1 MARPTSPSITPRRL
15 RWGAL
20 LLGILITLSLAG
32 YHLLQGRYDQTSLI
46 KRLDYILYD
55 WRFNLLNSDEHFARS
70 DANIVIVDIDEASLF
85 TEGRWPW

>member
-1 MARPTSPSITPRRL
+1 MAWPKSQYITPRGL

-20 LLGILITLSLAG
+20 LLGFLITLSLAG

-55 WRFNLLNSDEHFARS
+55 WRFNLFN
-70 DANIVIVDIDEASLF
+70 
-85 TEGRWPW
+85 